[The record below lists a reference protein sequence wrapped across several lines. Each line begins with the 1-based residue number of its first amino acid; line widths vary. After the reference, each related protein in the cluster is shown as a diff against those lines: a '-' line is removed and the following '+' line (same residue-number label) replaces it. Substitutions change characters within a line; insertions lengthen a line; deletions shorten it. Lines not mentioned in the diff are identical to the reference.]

1 MHALDPVQYSYNAE
15 YLSAVTRTV
24 GFYSHLYVAL
34 NVWANVWAE
43 TSYSCI
49 SVIFNLCAKQRTP
62 KCVRRRVVQ
71 DRHQE
76 RRQCML
82 VRGGRR
88 IRAIGPVRA
97 ARKSS
102 FVTCCVSSSAS
113 ASIALPKS
121 PLPWGKISMNS
132 SLHQHQFTIAPSCR
146 SAHR

>member
-24 GFYSHLYVAL
+24 GFYIHLYVAL

-76 RRQCML
+76 RRQCMPSWRAQHIGEALSLSL
-82 VRGGRR
+82 V
-88 IRAIGPVRA
+88 
-97 ARKSS
+97 
-102 FVTCCVSSSAS
+102 
-113 ASIALPKS
+113 
-121 PLPWGKISMNS
+121 
-132 SLHQHQFTIAPSCR
+132 TIYR
-146 SAHR
+146 SG

>member
-62 KCVRRRVVQ
+62 KCVRRRVDH
-71 DRHQE
+71 DRHQKFM
-76 RRQCML
+76 Q
-82 VRGGRR
+82 RR
-88 IRAIGPVRA
+88 IGSEVIA
-97 ARKSS
+97 APAVCLSL
-102 FVTCCVSSSAS
+102 VTIHST
-113 ASIALPKS
+113 ALALAKV
-121 PLPWGKISMNS
+121 
-132 SLHQHQFTIAPSCR
+132 ARPSYM
-146 SAHR
+146 